1 MFLSESCTNSASW
14 CSTACTV
21 KRLSTSWNYS
31 RRCRITATSSIRHPT
46 ASTSSR
52 TASPAQLLWPTGFLC
67 GWSVGLEFAAGQL
80 AESDYWR
87 NSFIQFLK
95 TFLFATYWCI
105 QRIRGFTTMHYINRL
120 FTYFYLLKSLD
131 EMCCQCRFCKT
142 CLRHVEKWTC
152 ITVRQCVI
160 ILWRSLMSTR
170 THVMS
175 ADACW
180 LSWNGLF
187 QLFSCFIFQI
197 YNIRCSILTAY
208 RAQREGNG
216 SRCLLEL
223 LQHVEIRRHS
233 QYDFHIMYTVK
244 RFRSRMLIVCI
255 Q

>member
-120 FTYFYLLKSLD
+120 FTYLLIYKLPTETVDSTTDRLNHYVSA
-131 EMCCQCRFCKT
+131 ETWWALLWKT
-142 CLRHVEKWTC
+142 VS
-152 ITVRQCVI
+152 VR
-160 ILWRSLMSTR
+160 
-170 THVMS
+170 
-175 ADACW
+175 
-180 LSWNGLF
+180 
-187 QLFSCFIFQI
+187 
-197 YNIRCSILTAY
+197 
-208 RAQREGNG
+208 
-216 SRCLLEL
+216 
-223 LQHVEIRRHS
+223 
-233 QYDFHIMYTVK
+233 K
-244 RFRSRMLIVCI
+244 
-255 Q
+255 